1 MFNFIFKRIKQGYLP
16 LEVPLVGLLLAVGTN
31 PSIAKPILANELQT
45 PAKSESFVK
54 ATADPQPQDTAPR
67 GKLPEQDG
75 VYLYGQSPAP
85 DQLGQEYMVFE
96 VERGQVVGALYLPQ
110 SEFSCF
116 QGTLNS
122 GKLAMVVASGPGT
135 EPYPDPVAGQNSQQ
149 LAAVSDRSE
158 SAAIYETSTY
168 PHSVALQNYYQ
179 LPGVSDNDQR
189 ILATCKNQ

>member
-1 MFNFIFKRIKQGYLP
+1 MTNSIFKLIKSSFFS
-16 LEVPLVGLLLAVGTN
+16 LEVPLVGLLLAAATN
-31 PSIAKPILANELQT
+31 VNITQPLSASELQP
-45 PAKSESFVK
+45 PATSKLIK
-54 ATADPQPQDTAPR
+54 QTTASAQPERSAPR
-67 GKLPEQDG
+67 GKLPEKDG
-75 VYLYGQSPAP
+75 VYLYGQSPQP

-96 VERGQVVGALYLPQ
+96 VEQGKVVGALYLPH

-122 GKLAMVVASGPGT
+122 GKLAMVVASSPGT
-135 EPYPDPVAGQNSQQ
+135 EPYPDPVAGQNLQQ

-158 SAAIYETSTY
+158 PAAIYETSTY

-189 ILATCKNQ
+189 ILATCKNN